1 MRIVSIPSLVAIVAL
16 VVAPT
21 SATAQQTDVTTLLA
35 RLEQLERTVGVLER
49 RIAVLEA
56 AAPAPPVGQA
66 QPATSPGSWREL
78 ANWRQLERGMTA
90 DQVRA
95 ILGEPDR
102 VEAGAF
108 TRWYWGDIFDGGNVT
123 FYLRELDG
131 WSEPR

>member
-21 SATAQQTDVTTLLA
+21 SATAQQTDVTALLA
-35 RLEQLERTVGVLER
+35 RLEQLEQTVRVLEQ

-56 AAPAPPVGQA
+56 EAPAPPVGQA

-78 ANWRQLERGMTA
+78 ANWRQLELGMTM

-95 ILGEPDR
+95 LLGEPDR
-102 VEAGAF
+102 VEGGGI
-108 TRWYWGDIFDGGNVT
+108 TWWYWGEFSEGGSVT
-123 FYLRELDG
+123 FITRQVSG